1 MMIALHHAVLPAQAV
16 PPDTV
21 AVLTP
26 SGPLAT
32 AEAISSI
39 VLAVGLLLVLGGLL
53 ALFLQLRSLTRELA
67 SVARKVQKEAAPV
80 LDRARSVA
88 ENVEFIS
95 MSVRTDVQRL
105 TESVARLNDRL
116 KQASD
121 RMEERIQDF
130 NALVE
135 VMQSEAEGL
144 ALDTAAAVRGLR
156 AGTGSLAARPGESA
170 PLPPGTAD
178 GEEAVVGPERE
189 ARPSNASHEPSPGDG
204 EA

>member
-1 MMIALHHAVLPAQAV
+1 MMIALHHTIFPAQVV
-16 PPDTV
+16 PMDTV

-32 AEAISSI
+32 AEAISTI
-39 VLAVGLLLVLGGLL
+39 VLAVGLLLVLGGLF
-53 ALFLQLRSLTRELA
+53 ALFLQLRSLTRELGT
-67 SVARKVQKEAAPV
+67 VARKVRTEAAPV

-95 MSVRTDVQRL
+95 MSVRTDVQKL
-105 TESVARLNDRL
+105 TDSVARLNDRL

-156 AGTGSLAARPGESA
+156 AGTGSLAGQPGESA

-178 GEEAVVGPERE
+178 GEEAAAAPERDL
-189 ARPSNASHEPSPGDG
+189 RSSDSSHEPSPDHG